1 MKNKMCMQVAATSR
15 GTAAKLKLKKN
26 DRVLV
31 TAGKNRGV
39 EGRVLR
45 VLPASGKAIVEG
57 VNFVKRHTRA
67 NPQRQV
73 KGGILEKEAPI
84 RIDNLKVIC
93 PDCGKPSRMG
103 LKRLEDGTGVRY
115 CKACGGT
122 LK

>member
-1 MKNKMCMQVAATSR
+1 MGMPAAGER
-15 GTAAKLKLKKN
+15 IAAKVKVKKN
-26 DRVLV
+26 DRVKV
-31 TAGKNRGV
+31 TAGKNRGA

-45 VLPASGKAIVEG
+45 VLPSSGKAIVEG

-84 RIDNLKVIC
+84 RIDNLQVIC

-103 LKRLEDGTGVRY
+103 RKRLEDGTGVRY

>member
-1 MKNKMCMQVAATSR
+1 MDKVKI
-15 GTAAKLKLKKN
+15 KKN

-31 TAGKNRGV
+31 TTGRNAGQ

-45 VLPASGKAIVEG
+45 VIPADGRAIVEG

-67 NPQRQV
+67 NPQKQV

-84 RIDNLKVIC
+84 RIANLKVIC

-103 LKRLEDGTGVRY
+103 RKRLDDGTGVRF
-115 CKACGGT
+115 CKSCGGT
-122 LK
+122 LS

>member
-1 MKNKMCMQVAATSR
+1 MRNKMGMPAAAER
-15 GTAAKLKLKKN
+15 TAAKLKLKKN
-26 DRVLV
+26 DRVKV
-31 TAGKNRGV
+31 TAGKNRGA

-84 RIDNLKVIC
+84 RIDNLQVIC

-103 LKRLEDGTGVRY
+103 RKRLEDGTGVRY